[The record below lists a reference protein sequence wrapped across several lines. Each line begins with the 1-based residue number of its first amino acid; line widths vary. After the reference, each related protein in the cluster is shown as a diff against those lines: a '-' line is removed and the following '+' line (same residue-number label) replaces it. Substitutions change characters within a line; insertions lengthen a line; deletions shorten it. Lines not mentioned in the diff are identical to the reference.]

1 MNGVF
6 AGVVRALLRSFGLHS
21 DSMVLP
27 IHLYGHDALRQETD
41 PVKENTEALQE
52 LIDNM
57 IETMHNA
64 AGIGL
69 AAPQVGRDERLF
81 VIDVTPMAA
90 EMEEDDEPVPPQP
103 MVFINPEIVE
113 EGEQEVDMEEGCLS
127 IPEVRETVTRPQ
139 RVRVRYRDR
148 DFNEQEIDAGSVL
161 ARVVQHEYD
170 HLEGVLFTDYLSS
183 FRKRLLRRSL
193 RKMTEG
199 DVEADYPLVAQG
211 DEPVQ
216 A

>member
-1 MNGVF
+1 MI
-6 AGVVRALLRSFGLHS
+6 
-21 DSMVLP
+21 LP
-27 IHLYGHDALRQETD
+27 IHLYGHDALRQETT
-41 PVKENTEALQE
+41 PVEENTEAVQT

-81 VIDVTPMAA
+81 VVDVTPMAA
-90 EMEEDDEPVPPQP
+90 EMEEEGEPVPPQP

-113 EGEQEVDMEEGCLS
+113 EGATSTDMEEGCLS
-127 IPEVRETVTRPQ
+127 IPEVREVVSRPE
-139 RVRVRYRDR
+139 RVRVRYLDR
-148 DFNEQEIDAGSVL
+148 DFEEQTLETGSVL

-193 RKMTEG
+193 RQMTEG
-199 DVEADYPLVAQG
+199 EVEADYPLVAQG
-211 DEPVQ
+211 DQPVP
-216 A
+216 AR